1 MWKILI
7 VDDEPKIRRGLRKWI
22 EEFDFKFQVVG
33 EAGDYKEAL
42 DMAEKYNP
50 DVFLM
55 DINMPMINGL
65 DLTNQLKYR
74 YPNSYT
80 IIISGYDDFEYA
92 LRALKLKVFDYLL
105 KPIPKTDLYNVLK
118 ALNIEL
124 SSLGEYKQRDNGDIY
139 NMEASN
145 LSAIVLRVKRYIEEN
160 YSDMDLSP
168 SKVASLF
175 NINKNYLSTLMK
187 DQLGYSF
194 IEYMTKVRIL
204 KAKELL
210 TDDILYPNISEIAKK
225 VGFKSQ
231 HYFSRV
237 FKNKEGISPIEY
249 RNKFT

>member
-1 MWKILI
+1 
-7 VDDEPKIRRGLRKWI
+7 
-22 EEFDFKFQVVG
+22 
-33 EAGDYKEAL
+33 
-42 DMAEKYNP
+42 
-50 DVFLM
+50 
-55 DINMPMINGL
+55 
-65 DLTNQLKYR
+65 
-74 YPNSYT
+74 
-80 IIISGYDDFEYA
+80 
-92 LRALKLKVFDYLL
+92 
-105 KPIPKTDLYNVLK
+105 
-118 ALNIEL
+118 
-124 SSLGEYKQRDNGDIY
+124 
-139 NMEASN
+139 MEASN

-175 NINKNYLSTLMK
+175 NINKTYLSTLMK

-210 TDDILYPNISEIAKK
+210 TDDILYPNISEIARK